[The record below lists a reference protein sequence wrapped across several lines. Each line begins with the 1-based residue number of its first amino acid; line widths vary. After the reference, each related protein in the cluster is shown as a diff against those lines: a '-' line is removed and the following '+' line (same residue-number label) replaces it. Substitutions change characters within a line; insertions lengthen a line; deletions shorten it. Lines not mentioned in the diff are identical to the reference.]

1 MDKNVW
7 VVSVNDYPEYA
18 TNTEENAFNWLK
30 DYLDREEKEK
40 RSEILTEIKNWGF
53 ICNDNCNYAIDK
65 VLYDKGE

>member
-7 VVSVNDYPEYA
+7 VVSINDYPEYV

-40 RSEILTEIKNWGF
+40 RSEILIEIKNWGF

-65 VLYDKGE
+65 VLYED